1 MNKKNK
7 NSNIEIN
14 PKDIYEDKSK
24 MKNKTLSDS
33 QLKKKNSKQKK
44 ENKKIIMNKTSNI
57 SKNKTNKS
65 EQTNYNVITF
75 RNKFIYDECMK
86 KYLSN
91 SKDNKPQKSKNNL
104 NKPCFDN
111 NININYNNSHFSP
124 INKIN
129 KDEKNYYNNY
139 FYSNVL
145 NNKNKSNKNIIGNN
159 NKINIDINF
168 NNNINYIYIFKKN
181 SIKNKSNNHLF
192 TMK

>member
-1 MNKKNK
+1 
-7 NSNIEIN
+7 
-14 PKDIYEDKSK
+14 
-24 MKNKTLSDS
+24 
-33 QLKKKNSKQKK
+33 
-44 ENKKIIMNKTSNI
+44 
-57 SKNKTNKS
+57 
-65 EQTNYNVITF
+65 
-75 RNKFIYDECMK
+75 MK

-91 SKDNKPQKSKNNL
+91 SKDNKQQKTNNKLNKPLFDNNL
-104 NKPCFDN
+104 NFN
-111 NININYNNSHFSP
+111 YNYNNSSHFSP